1 MKNVKGEEIYSSQEE
16 KNEYYNTIYS
26 NDVNV
31 NDYSYH
37 GWHVKVKDDYFNN
50 VLIPFCLKRDI
61 RTVLDVGADFGK
73 YAVRFY
79 EHGIKATA
87 TEITPERHEFLR
99 KSLDTNGYQ
108 DIETICADVE
118 SMFFPEPY
126 DLIFLSDIVEH
137 LETPI
142 GTWNKCILNSKYIYA
157 LIPKEDSWNWS
168 PDHIVRFDD
177 EKIAEL
183 VSLADDLVSLEIL
196 DYDESNSWYA
206 LTVRGMC

>member
-26 NDVNV
+26 NTVNV

-37 GWHVKVKDDYFNN
+37 GWHVKVKDDYFNT
-50 VLIPFCLKRDI
+50 VLIPFCLKMKI
-61 RTVLDVGADFGK
+61 KTALDVGADFGK
-73 YAVRFY
+73 YAVKLY
-79 EHGIKATA
+79 EHGIEVTA
-87 TEITPERHEFLR
+87 SEITPERHEFLR
-99 KSLDTNGYQ
+99 GALDKNGYQ
-108 DIETICADVE
+108 EVKTICADIE

-142 GTWNKCILNSKYIYA
+142 AAWNKCILNSKYIYA

-183 VSLADDLVSLEIL
+183 VSLADDLVSLDVL